1 MKPKRKQTKP
11 QVSVPKDMEV
21 RFFQLINQLPLN
33 KFSPFVL
40 ALIVRELGTPEERKV
55 AQAKIDSIR
64 AEVGL

>member
-11 QVSVPKDMEV
+11 QVSVPKDTEL
-21 RFFQLINQLPLN
+21 RFEQITKPFKR
-33 KFSPFVL
+33 KFSAMTV
-40 ALIVRELGTPEERKV
+40 ALWVRELGTPEERKV

>member
-1 MKPKRKQTKP
+1 MKPKQLKP
-11 QVSVPKDMEV
+11 QISIPKDMEV
-21 RFFQLINQLPLN
+21 RFFQLVNQLPLN
-33 KFSPFVL
+33 KFSSFTL